1 MHRTTGMQPDHAE
14 LISAKS
20 VAWDGCS
27 GLRIYRDKDLEHPL
41 IADIFAVMRR
51 WEEVRAA
58 GSVSAAM
65 KQTMR
70 DASREWFIWPFGFD
84 PKRPELVEYRAVTK
98 DEERP
103 VRAFSY
109 TRGGRGGI
117 VYWAVGAKVPPE
129 LTLAAPGLSVK
140 SDGARRF
147 VEADVAEADLLTRF
161 RAALTAVG
169 N

>member
-1 MHRTTGMQPDHAE
+1 MSRREE
-14 LISAKS
+14 LRRRILKYIL
-20 VAWDGCS
+20 
-27 GLRIYRDKDLEHPL
+27 LRGK
-41 IADIFAVMRR
+41 A
-51 WEEVRAA
+51 
-58 GSVSAAM
+58 
-65 KQTMR
+65 T
-70 DASREWFIWPFGFD
+70 
-84 PKRPELVEYRAVTK
+84 RPELVEYRAVTK

-109 TRGGRGGI
+109 MRGGRGGI